1 MRNKVIG
8 QRLTGRVVKQRMV
21 TIRQIKVL
29 KMFDQ
34 KTFLL
39 DMVPPQIKDLGEYFI
54 IFRIGARGDRRLWGW
69 PRVLYWFCR
78 ETPTAE
84 DMVHID
90 P

>member
-1 MRNKVIG
+1 MIG

-39 DMVPPQIKDLGEYFI
+39 DMVPPQIKILVSILSFI
-54 IFRIGARGDRRLWGW
+54 VSEPEVIVGFGGGHASFTGFAEKPRLQKI
-69 PRVLYWFCR
+69 WF
-78 ETPTAE
+78 
-84 DMVHID
+84 I
-90 P
+90 